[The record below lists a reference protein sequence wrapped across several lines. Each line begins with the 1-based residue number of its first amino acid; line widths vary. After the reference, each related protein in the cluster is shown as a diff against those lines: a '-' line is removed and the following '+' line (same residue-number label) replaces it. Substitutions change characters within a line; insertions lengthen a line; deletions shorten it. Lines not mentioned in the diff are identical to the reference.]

1 MSSMQD
7 VIRTQIE
14 LGETLRAQRKA
25 AHMRATAIAQRAGV
39 SRDVLHRM
47 EKGGDVTVSSLM
59 AVLSAM
65 GYVLRIEKQ
74 GLPTLEEMRQRFAL
88 DEDD

>member
-1 MSSMQD
+1 MQD
-7 VIRTQIE
+7 VIRTQVE
-14 LGETLRAQRKA
+14 LGEALRTQRKA
-25 AHMRATAIAQRAGV
+25 ERLRATAVAQRAGV

>member
-1 MSSMQD
+1 MSFMQD
-7 VIRTQIE
+7 AIRTQIE
-14 LGETLRAQRKA
+14 LGEALRAQRKA
-25 AHMRATAIAQRAGV
+25 ERLRATAVAQRAGV

-74 GLPTLEEMRQRFAL
+74 GLPTLEEMRQRFAV

>member
-7 VIRTQIE
+7 VIRTQTE
-14 LGETLRAQRKA
+14 LGEALRAQRKA
-25 AHMRATAIAQRAGV
+25 ERLRATAVAQRAGV

-65 GYVLRIEKQ
+65 GYVLRIE
-74 GLPTLEEMRQRFAL
+74 MRQRFAL

>member
-1 MSSMQD
+1 MSFMQD

-14 LGETLRAQRKA
+14 LGEALRAQRKA
-25 AHMRATAIAQRAGV
+25 EHMRATAVAQRAGV